1 MAFLEA
7 VSRETIEQDAKRAAT
22 TIQHSTA
29 RVILIF
35 CWYTDVRVL
44 FLQLA
49 KINVRGYY
57 KISK

>member
-1 MAFLEA
+1 MCVAFSEIL
-7 VSRETIEQDAKRAAT
+7 SRETIEEDAIRVAN

-35 CWYTDVRVL
+35 TWYTDVAEL

-49 KINVRGYY
+49 KMNVRHYY
-57 KISK
+57 